1 MDALAAK
8 GNEIKDITKEQLDA
22 ETQSVIK
29 QQEMQSRLDSISN
42 RFSAIG
48 TNLVTAFAPLMEAII
63 PALEFMGTVLGGI
76 ATFIGHMAKGLK
88 ENVGLAIAFGV
99 AVAALVYPM
108 VASAIAG
115 IFAAFSMIPFGVGIP
130 LEVR

>member
-1 MDALAAK
+1 MTNKSCFGLEK

-48 TNLVTAFAPLMEAII
+48 TNLVTHLHH
-63 PALEFMGTVLGGI
+63 LW
-76 ATFIGHMAKGLK
+76 KQ
-88 ENVGLAIAFGV
+88 
-99 AVAALVYPM
+99 
-108 VASAIAG
+108 
-115 IFAAFSMIPFGVGIP
+115 
-130 LEVR
+130 

>member
-1 MDALAAK
+1 MDRIEK

-48 TNLVTAFAPLMEAII
+48 TNLMTFATTYGLKII
-63 PALEFMGTVLGGI
+63 PALK
-76 ATFIGHMAKGLK
+76 FIGLFKLM
-88 ENVGLAIAFGV
+88 E
-99 AVAALVYPM
+99 
-108 VASAIAG
+108 
-115 IFAAFSMIPFGVGIP
+115 
-130 LEVR
+130 